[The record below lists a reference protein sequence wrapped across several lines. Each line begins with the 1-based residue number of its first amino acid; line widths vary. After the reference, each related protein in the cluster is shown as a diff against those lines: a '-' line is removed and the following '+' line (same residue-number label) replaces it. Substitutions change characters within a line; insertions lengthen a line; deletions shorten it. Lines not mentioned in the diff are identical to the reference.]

1 MPYSPSMVESGTR
14 TEVSSLLGRRIVNV
28 RIGLFSILFMG
39 ACAHTSVAAPTIEV
53 QGHRGA
59 RTTYAEN
66 SIPSFLFAV
75 ESGADVIELD
85 MAVSKDDVLVVIH
98 DLELSQTLCQ
108 DSTGNAVDSVIKVRD
123 LTMQEL
129 KKYDCTQRPDPG
141 FPKQRSIPA
150 TPLPTLLEVIEAVQ
164 KKEKELGR
172 TVRFNLE
179 VKSVPGRPTHT
190 PSPRKYAEL
199 LTAVVKKTN
208 IADRSNVQS
217 FDQRILHEMANLMPN
232 LTRAILVH
240 ANLLDV
246 VAVAKG
252 AKAHIVSP
260 HKYWILPEQIKAL
273 HKLGIRVIPWTANT
287 TEDWAYLLSLGV
299 DGIITDDPHQLIE
312 WLKTQ

>member
-1 MPYSPSMVESGTR
+1 
-14 TEVSSLLGRRIVNV
+14 VNV
-28 RIGLFSILFMG
+28 RIGILSVLFMG
-39 ACAHTSVAAPTIEV
+39 ACAHTSIAAPDIEV

-75 ESGADVIELD
+75 EAGADVIELD
-85 MAVSKDDVLVVIH
+85 MAATSDNQLVVIH

-108 DSTGNAVDSVIKVRD
+108 DNKGNTVDSVIKVRE
-123 LTMQEL
+123 LSLREL
-129 KKYDCTQRPDPG
+129 KNYDCTQRPDPG
-141 FPKQRSIPA
+141 FPKQRAVPA

-179 VKSVPGRPTHT
+179 VKSVPGRPNLT
-190 PSPRKYAEL
+190 PPPRQYAEL
-199 LTAVVKKTN
+199 LTAVIKKTR

-217 FDQRILHEMANLMPN
+217 FDQRILHEMAILMPD

-252 AKAHIVSP
+252 AKANIVSP
-260 HKYWILPEQIKAL
+260 HKHWILPEQIKAL

-287 TEDWAYLLSLGV
+287 PEDWAYLLSIGV
-299 DGIITDDPHQLIE
+299 DGIITDDPQQLIE